1 LTLSDPAAAI
11 LTGDLLGSTRAAPA
25 DLEAAIDLLAAT
37 ADEIAAWMPEAP
49 GPSFTRYRGDGWQLH
64 VAVPALALRALLF
77 LIARLRA
84 ADIGLGTRA
93 AIGIGEVASL
103 GTESLA
109 DARGPAFEASG
120 RALDAIGPT
129 RRLAIEGEGVTPWQ
143 HIIVDLLDE
152 RSARWTRPQAEA
164 MHLALALRAPELR
177 SDEPTLAEMAA
188 TLDITAQAVNYRL
201 TGAGAP
207 AIRRTLRSWE
217 EVFGDA

>member
-1 LTLSDPAAAI
+1 MPEAPEPAAAI
-11 LTGDLLGSTRAAPA
+11 LTGDLIGSTRADPA

-37 ADEIAAWMPEAP
+37 AEEIAAWMPDAP
-49 GPSFTRYRGDGWQLH
+49 GPRFTRYRGDGWQLH

-93 AIGIGEVASL
+93 AIGIGEAASL
-103 GTESLA
+103 GTDSLA

-120 RALDAIGPT
+120 RALDAIGRT

-143 HIIVDLLDE
+143 RIIVDLLDE
-152 RSARWTRPQAEA
+152 RTARWTRPQAEA
-164 MHLALALRAPELR
+164 MHLALALRP
-177 SDEPTLAEMAA
+177 DEPTLAEMAA

>member
-1 LTLSDPAAAI
+1 VSAPAAAI
-11 LTGDLLGSTRAAPA
+11 LTGDLIGSTRAAPA

-49 GPSFTRYRGDGWQLH
+49 GPRFTRYRGDGWQLH

-120 RALDAIGPT
+120 RALDAIGRT

-143 HIIVDLLDE
+143 QIIVDLLDE

-164 MHLALALRAPELR
+164 MHLALALRAPEQR

-188 TLDITAQAVNYRL
+188 TLDISAQAVNYRL

-207 AIRRTLRSWE
+207 AIRRSLRSWE

>member
-1 LTLSDPAAAI
+1 
-11 LTGDLLGSTRAAPA
+11 
-25 DLEAAIDLLAAT
+25 
-37 ADEIAAWMPEAP
+37 M
-49 GPSFTRYRGDGWQLH
+49 
-64 VAVPALALRALLF
+64 
-77 LIARLRA
+77 
-84 ADIGLGTRA
+84 
-93 AIGIGEVASL
+93 
-103 GTESLA
+103 
-109 DARGPAFEASG
+109 G
-120 RALDAIGPT
+120 RT

-164 MHLALALRAPELR
+164 MHLALALRPPEQR

-217 EVFGDA
+217 EAFGDA

>member
-1 LTLSDPAAAI
+1 
-11 LTGDLLGSTRAAPA
+11 
-25 DLEAAIDLLAAT
+25 
-37 ADEIAAWMPEAP
+37 MPDAP
-49 GPSFTRYRGDGWQLH
+49 GPRFTRYRGDGWQLH

-120 RALDAIGPT
+120 RALDAMGRT

-143 HIIVDLLDE
+143 RIIVDLLDE

-164 MHLALALRAPELR
+164 MHLALALRP
-177 SDEPTLAEMAA
+177 DEPTLAEMAA

-217 EVFGDA
+217 EEFGDA

>member
-1 LTLSDPAAAI
+1 MSHATATAAI
-11 LTGDLLGSTRAAPA
+11 LTGDLIGSTRAAPA

-37 ADEIAAWMPEAP
+37 ADEIAAWMPDAP
-49 GPSFTRYRGDGWQLH
+49 GPRFTRYRGDGWQLH

-120 RALDAIGPT
+120 RALDAMGRT

-143 HIIVDLLDE
+143 RIIVDLLDE

-164 MHLALALRAPELR
+164 VHLALALRP
-177 SDEPTLAEMAA
+177 DEPTLAEMAA

-217 EVFGDA
+217 EAFGDA